1 MLPCA
6 GDRVRCWTVNALSSW
21 GRDDL
26 GVVARGMTLASRA
39 PDSYSAMEKHLM
51 SLL

>member
-1 MLPCA
+1 MLSCT
-6 GDRVRCWTVNALSSW
+6 GDIVQCWPVNALSSW